1 VRSAIA
7 GGFAGSLCLPAPGA
21 VQCRGEGGLG
31 LEEPTYRLYHCRRCA
46 VQVSIC
52 RQCDHGNVYCRREC
66 AELARRDSLRRAG
79 ARYQRTFRGACRH
92 AARQR
97 RYCERGAK
105 VTHHRFSACSAACSV
120 SARAS
125 EPIHVE
131 PRGPLELP
139 LRVPPTRCAFCGIQ
153 LPAFARVY
161 PWRWS
166 G

>member
-1 VRSAIA
+1 
-7 GGFAGSLCLPAPGA
+7 
-21 VQCRGEGGLG
+21 LG